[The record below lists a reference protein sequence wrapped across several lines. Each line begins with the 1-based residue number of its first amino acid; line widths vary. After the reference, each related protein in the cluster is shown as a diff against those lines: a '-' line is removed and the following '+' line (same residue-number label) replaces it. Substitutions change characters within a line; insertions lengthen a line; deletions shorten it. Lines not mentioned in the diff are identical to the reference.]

1 MEHGQKPKP
10 QQSPLH
16 KKKQLNKRIK
26 NSIKGLLWWFS
37 GWDSKL
43 PMQKMWVQFLVRE
56 LGSYKP
62 CSTVRKKKK
71 KKSCSSGKLLDKVT
85 KSKKEKRATA
95 DKTAG

>member
-1 MEHGQKPKP
+1 
-10 QQSPLH
+10 
-16 KKKQLNKRIK
+16 
-26 NSIKGLLWWFS
+26 
-37 GWDSKL
+37 
-43 PMQKMWVQFLVRE
+43 MQKMWVQFLVRE

-62 CSTVRKKKK
+62 CSTVRKK